1 MFRRTKLTTDGNAS
15 WDEAFRLYRGQL
27 RFYLD
32 YLIECGCS
40 ESILSCVEADVTGTW
55 VPDEFKLRYLV
66 RFLVRRAI
74 RHLREC
80 HRCDEGSTRP
90 AEGSSWSSFPTE
102 ERIVYF
108 LRDILEYSRR
118 DTSLLVG
125 VSDAQVDRLLSLAR
139 KRLDIG
145 EGPSSLEF
153 QAPTWT
159 SFRWKFENLHLR

>member
-1 MFRRTKLTTDGNAS
+1 MFRKAKSKANDNAS

-32 YLIECGCS
+32 YLVECGCA
-40 ESILSCVEADVTGTW
+40 ESILSCVEADITDTQ
-55 VPDEFKLRYLV
+55 VPDEFKLRFLV
-66 RFLVRRAI
+66 RFLVRSAI

-80 HRCDEGSTRP
+80 QRCAESSNLPSEGPSR
-90 AEGSSWSSFPTE
+90 SSFPSE

-125 VSDAQVDRLLSLAR
+125 VSDAQVDRLLSFAR
-139 KRLDIG
+139 RRLDIE
-145 EGPSSLEF
+145 EGPTSLEI
-153 QAPTWT
+153 QAPNWT